1 MDGQRLV
8 DVSADEVIETA
19 LCTRNEDGRR
29 LRLFCLQAQHGI
41 GVRLA
46 FGG

>member
-8 DVSADEVIETA
+8 DVSADKVIETA
-19 LCTRNEDGRR
+19 LRTRNEDGRR
-29 LRLFCLQAQHGI
+29 LRLLFLQAQHGI
-41 GVRLA
+41 GIRLA